1 MKRISWLLSLALVLT
16 ISASAMAQQPNYT
29 RRGTIVGGLLGAGA
43 GAAIGDGHDRAGTG
57 ALIGAAVGAIGG
69 GAIGNSMDNTV
80 TRERVNAE
88 NQYYQGLNEG
98 RTQQALANG
107 VTPQDVVAMTQA
119 GLGDD
124 VIATQV
130 RSAGLARPVAM
141 NDLIY
146 MRRAG
151 VSDYAGPGRCSWRLL
166 PSACS
171 PPCSCRTSCRSSN
184 AGDCGRTRLLPCT
197 GLRCTRPTTMLW
209 TYYHHHHHHHAPRPG
224 VTWGFSVGVSKSYF
238 LKK

>member
-151 VSDYAGPGRCSWRLL
+151 VSDYVIQSMQLATPAAAQPARRYA
-166 PSACS
+166 PVAPAAAPPTQVIVEERVYRPAPVYVVPAP
-171 PPCSCRTSCRSSN
+171 PPCY
-184 AGDCGRTRLLPCT
+184 GP
-197 GLRCTRPTTMLW
+197 
-209 TYYHHHHHHHAPRPG
+209 YYHHHHHYGPRPG
-224 VTWGFSVGVSKSYF
+224 VSWGFSVGGF
-238 LKK
+238 

>member
-1 MKRISWLLSLALVLT
+1 MKRISWLLSLTLVLSLT
-16 ISASAMAQQPNYT
+16 ASAMAQQPNYQ

-69 GAIGNSMDNTV
+69 AAVGNSMDNTV

-88 NQYYQGLNEG
+88 SQYYQGLNEG
-98 RTQQALANG
+98 RTQQAIANG

-130 RSAGLARPVAM
+130 RSAGLARPVSM
-141 NDLIY
+141 NDLIF
-146 MRRAG
+146 MRRSG
-151 VSDYAGPGRCSWRLL
+151 VSDYVIQSMQLATPAAAAAPARRYAPVAPAPATQVIVEERYYRPAPAVYVVPPPYYGPYHS
-166 PSACS
+166 
-171 PPCSCRTSCRSSN
+171 
-184 AGDCGRTRLLPCT
+184 
-197 GLRCTRPTTMLW
+197 
-209 TYYHHHHHHHAPRPG
+209 HHHHHCPPPRPS
-224 VTWGFSVGVSKSYF
+224 GFSWGISGGF
-238 LKK
+238 